1 MGLSLLFGNFCLEIV
16 STFMITGLIL
26 FTLANETII
35 SKSFLQHVDKKL
47 QSMMSQN

>member
-26 FTLANETII
+26 FSLANETII
-35 SKSFLQHVDKKL
+35 SVFLQHVDQKL